1 MSQRDVVGLHVRHAL
16 PIIVALALAATA
28 GPAAAACLP
37 ERVVALDPAVAPLH
51 LGIQSF
57 PTTLALKEREIV
69 LTFDD
74 GPAPATTP
82 RVLAALRA
90 ACVHATFFLVGRRT
104 VAAPALARRE
114 HEEGHGVGH
123 HSDTHPAFT
132 LRGFDTASAETDIQ
146 NGVEADEIAVYGK
159 DATPDHPHEPF
170 FRFPGFADT
179 PALLAW
185 LDTRGIAAFGSD
197 LWAADWLVMSAET
210 ATTFDPTAAIARP
223 MPCGA
228 VYCVTTSSSQPK
240 QRKLPSSSDTKSRY
254 DHNHGKRQ
262 AATARGPVDRL
273 EMTWPAASSC
283 VAEPFRQMYVNR
295 AATGD
300 HGHDRRG
307 RRPQPSTRRRFASID
322 SSRSPAATPTL
333 DPSTDRCIDTGGRT
347 ESVEADSLESARRRS
362 VPTPPNQPSR
372 WLAQIVTIDFNGGS
386 KPVIAAKGDVDQLPL
401 DGHRPWRSAPRRR
414 VGRRRAI
421 DRPVIPHAAK
431 RAPVPAGS

>member
-1 MSQRDVVGLHVRHAL
+1 MHVRHAL

-82 RVLAALRA
+82 RVLAALKA

-104 VAAPALARRE
+104 AAAPALARRE

-146 NGVEADEIAVYGK
+146 NGIEADEIAVYGK

-197 LWAADWLVMSAET
+197 LWAADWLVMSPDAERRRILAELVRRPGHNGILLLHDTVPET
-210 ATTFDPTAAIARP
+210 ARMLPALLSDLKAGGYTIVHL
-223 MPCGA
+223 
-228 VYCVTTSSSQPK
+228 VY
-240 QRKLPSSSDTKSRY
+240 
-254 DHNHGKRQ
+254 
-262 AATARGPVDRL
+262 ARGA
-273 EMTWPAASSC
+273 PAPALTAPRTGEPE
-283 VAEPFRQMYVNR
+283 AER
-295 AATGD
+295 AIEHLPHRIVEGSHHLGD
-300 HGHDRRG
+300 H
-307 RRPQPSTRRRFASID
+307 A
-322 SSRSPAATPTL
+322 AATP
-333 DPSTDRCIDTGGRT
+333 
-347 ESVEADSLESARRRS
+347 RRG
-362 VPTPPNQPSR
+362 PM
-372 WLAQIVTIDFNGGS
+372 
-386 KPVIAAKGDVDQLPL
+386 
-401 DGHRPWRSAPRRR
+401 HPRRQR
-414 VGRRRAI
+414 HPMPRARHVGRHRYF
-421 DRPVIPHAAK
+421 
-431 RAPVPAGS
+431 